1 MRPTALFA
9 SYHPKEH
16 AAMTADTLT
25 DTLATAAPTH
35 PAHWRMARL
44 GDFIASC
51 ALSLTNGFA
60 QGGFN
65 ENGQGVPH
73 LRPFNVTDDGRIDL
87 EHIKSVP
94 APRADS
100 GYWIQQGDIIFNNTN
115 SEELVGKT
123 AYFPFDGKFVLSN
136 HMTRIR
142 VLDSLQIDAA
152 WLAYQFLL
160 QWDHRVFKALC
171 RRHVGQAS
179 ISLDKL
185 SNLTIP
191 LPPLAEQRAIARILR
206 AAQDAIAA
214 RRREVELER
223 ERKAAFMQR
232 LFTHGVRGEPTK
244 QTEIGE
250 MPQSWRVVR
259 LQDFLREPLKN
270 GVSAPEAPSG
280 EGIRTLTLSAVTKDD
295 FSIGNT
301 KVTTADPMRVRDL
314 WLQSGDLFIERANTQ
329 ELVGSAAMYYGPD
342 RFAIYPDLLIRV
354 RTRSGE
360 LDAGYLLEYL
370 RTGWCRSYFR
380 RNARGTAGNMPKIDH
395 ETVRRLPLPLPSYDE
410 QSEIAF
416 LARSS
421 DTHIAALERE
431 IALHEELFRAL
442 LEELM
447 SGRLSALPV
456 EKTASGKA

>member
-1 MRPTALFA
+1 
-9 SYHPKEH
+9 
-16 AAMTADTLT
+16 MTADTLT
-25 DTLATAAPTH
+25 DILATTPHAPTY
-35 PAHWRMARL
+35 PAHWRLARM
-44 GDFIASC
+44 GDFVASRVV
-51 ALSLTNGFA
+51 SLTNGFA

-65 ENGQGVPH
+65 EDGQGVPH

-100 GYWIQQGDIIFNNTN
+100 SYWIQQGDIIFNNTN

-142 VLDSLQIDAA
+142 VVDSRQIDAA

-185 SNLTIP
+185 SNLTLP

-214 RRREVELER
+214 RRREVTLER
-223 ERKAAFMQR
+223 ERKAALMQR
-232 LFTHGVRGEPTK
+232 LFTHGTSGEPTK

-250 MPQSWRVVR
+250 MPQSWQVLRFSEVVDIVQGQVDPRVEPYRSLLHVGPENIEEGTGR
-259 LQDFLREPLKN
+259 ILNPRTAADLNLISGKYLFSPNHVLYSKIRPYLRKAAIPWFDGVCSADMYPLRPHTNQIGRDFLLY
-270 GVSAPEAPSG
+270 ALLG
-280 EGIRTLTLSAVTKDD
+280 ESFTAQVTASQD
-295 FSIGNT
+295 
-301 KVTTADPMRVRDL
+301 
-314 WLQSGDLFIERANTQ
+314 
-329 ELVGSAAMYYGPD
+329 
-342 RFAIYPDLLIRV
+342 
-354 RTRSGE
+354 
-360 LDAGYLLEYL
+360 
-370 RTGWCRSYFR
+370 RTGIPKVN
-380 RNARGTAGNMPKIDH
+380 RNQLGA
-395 ETVRRLPLPLPSYDE
+395 VRLPLPSLAE
-410 QSEIAF
+410 QRDIADT
-416 LARSS
+416 LAAC

-431 IALHEELFRAL
+431 IALHDEIFRAL

-447 SGRLSALPV
+447 SGRLSALPLV
-456 EKTASGKA
+456 EQTTVETPSEGVSA

>member
-1 MRPTALFA
+1 
-9 SYHPKEH
+9 
-16 AAMTADTLT
+16 MTADTLT
-25 DTLATAAPTH
+25 DTVATTMHTH
-35 PAHWRMARL
+35 PSHWSAVAL
-44 GDFIASC
+44 GAVC
-51 ALSLTNGFA
+51 ALRGENA
-60 QGGFN
+60 QPPFDTAINYVGLEHLDSGNPRLERWETASIVVSAKARFQA
-65 ENGQGVPH
+65 GDVLYGK
-73 LRPFNVTDDGRIDL
+73 LRPYLDKAAL
-87 EHIKSVP
+87 AE
-94 APRADS
+94 
-100 GYWIQQGDIIFNNTN
+100 
-115 SEELVGKT
+115 
-123 AYFPFDGKFVLSN
+123 FDGVCSTDILVLKPMAS
-136 HMTRIR
+136 
-142 VLDSLQIDAA
+142 LDST
-152 WLAYQFLL
+152 FLSFL
-160 QWDHRVFKALC
+160 VHTRRFIEEAVRSTGGVNLPRTSWNALSVAVF
-171 RRHVGQAS
+171 
-179 ISLDKL
+179 
-185 SNLTIP
+185 P